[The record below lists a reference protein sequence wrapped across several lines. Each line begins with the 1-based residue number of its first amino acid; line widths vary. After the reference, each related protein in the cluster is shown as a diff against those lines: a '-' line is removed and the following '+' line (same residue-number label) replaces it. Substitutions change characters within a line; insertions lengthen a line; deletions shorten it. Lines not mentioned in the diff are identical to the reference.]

1 MSHKQF
7 LAVLITLGLTALGMA
22 GQTVLLVREINTSLA
37 HIEKTQDRILDRLE
51 AIEKHVDWT
60 DHE

>member
-1 MSHKQF
+1 MSRKQF
-7 LAVLITLGLTALGMA
+7 IAAALSLALATLGTA

-37 HIEKTQDRILDRLE
+37 HISKTQDRILDRLE

>member
-1 MSHKQF
+1 MTRKQIIAAVF
-7 LAVLITLGLTALGMA
+7 ALVLAALGTA

-37 HIEKTQDRILDRLE
+37 HISKTQDRILDRLE

-60 DHE
+60 DHK

>member
-1 MSHKQF
+1 MSHKQL
-7 LAVLITLGLTALGMA
+7 LAALITLGLTALGVA

-37 HIEKTQDRILDRLE
+37 HIQKTQDRILDRLE
-51 AIEKHVDWT
+51 AIEEHVDWT